1 MHTFTVRILH
11 LERKQLIICRK
22 YLLSNYPKWVINQ
35 LLNEAQE
42 KHKPSVNNVSQES
55 QVSPVADL

>member
-1 MHTFTVRILH
+1 MG
-11 LERKQLIICRK
+11 
-22 YLLSNYPKWVINQ
+22 YINQ